1 MSYTEGPGGSTNLL
15 SRELTPL
22 VQLLTWSTLAFE
34 LHLPILVWT
43 PRLRPYLLVAGILF
57 HAGIE
62 ITIPMFSSGSPRRS
76 GARAL
81 CRLEAGRDRRER
93 GRRTPPDCT

>member
-1 MSYTEGPGGSTNLL
+1 
-15 SRELTPL
+15 
-22 VQLLTWSTLAFE
+22 
-34 LHLPILVWT
+34 
-43 PRLRPYLLVAGILF
+43 LF